1 MFTVRLALVG
11 TLVLL
16 GTVPARAQSTLDDL
30 SCFQIRDQVP
40 RGTVRAILG
49 LNGQSCRIK
58 VPATMAC
65 IGTQGTSLT
74 PPPPA
79 TSPSS
84 VSGSVLCYRARCAP
98 PRPQR
103 QSVEDAFGRRP
114 VRFRGARF
122 VCLPASMGAGGG
134 STTTTVPGPTTTTIP
149 GATTT
154 TTTVPGN
161 PQGCHYSD
169 GQCRG
174 SCGAGMRCGQA
185 LGTASCECRSVSCGQ
200 ADTPSCDGAC
210 PDPGDACVF
219 NPLSNDCRCIN
230 NPLS

>member
-1 MFTVRLALVG
+1 M
-11 TLVLL
+11 LL

-58 VPATMAC
+58 VPATLAC

-103 QSVEDAFGRRP
+103 QSVEDAFGSRP
-114 VRFRGARF
+114 VRFRAARF

-134 STTTTVPGPTTTTIP
+134 PTTTTIPGPTTTTIP

-154 TTTVPGN
+154 TVPGATTTTVPGN
-161 PQGCHYSD
+161 PQGCHFSD

-174 SCGAGMRCGQA
+174 TCSGGQRCGSA
-185 LGTASCECRSVSCGQ
+185 VGTGSCECRSVSCGQ
-200 ADTPSCDGAC
+200 ADSPQCNGAC
-210 PDPGDACVF
+210 SNPGDACVF
-219 NPLSNDCRCIN
+219 NPFSGCQCVNV
-230 NPLS
+230 P